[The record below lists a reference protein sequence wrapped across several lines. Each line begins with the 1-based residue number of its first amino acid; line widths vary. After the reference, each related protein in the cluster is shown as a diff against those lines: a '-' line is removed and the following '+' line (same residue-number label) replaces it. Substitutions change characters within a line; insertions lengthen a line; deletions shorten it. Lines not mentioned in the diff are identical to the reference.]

1 MTALRSLCL
10 AVLGAALLACQSSD
24 QASTG
29 GLAGGGGG
37 GGGFTSR
44 DAGRIPFSDAGVGAF
59 DAGAS
64 PDDGGVIETD
74 RVREE
79 FDSRFFVDTSSIALV
94 DVNRGHV
101 RLPIVELPE
110 VEGPLAGEVSVQR
123 YDGVVEAERIVV
135 GPAVAVEGSD
145 SIELRASDSL
155 VVEGQ
160 LRAGP
165 GGVSLVAGRSL
176 RITGLVESEGP
187 IRIRLTGADG
197 HLQIAGRVATLGA
210 VRRASA
216 SITLIARGAIEITGE
231 VLTGDAESASTGSI
245 ELRAYGPVV
254 VDGRAAELRTG
265 ASVPG
270 RSGAISLRT
279 EASIEVRGGARL
291 ATGLATDPSSE
302 RPAIAVGGE
311 ILLEA
316 ATLGIGADASLVA
329 GDSPTGTAGAVSL
342 RSTGAL
348 VVEAGAE
355 LRGGSGSTGG
365 EVELAVAGATFAAGA
380 RLEGGHGV
388 LEAGRV
394 FVDSADGV
402 RWQAGARARGGDGAC
417 AAGAPVVVLVG
428 GTLSVETDVLL
439 GGGDGGTDPG
449 DGCLG
454 GFAGGD
460 VTLFAR
466 AVEGPLEASLAP
478 GSGASDGVTVITVE
492 AGYRREAPRLDDH
505 PTGWVRS
512 KVLDRGPSA
521 VGRIPRLIELRV
533 EAPAGTRAEIQLA
546 GEDGADGAF
555 DDWQSGRV
563 DDAASFGDLR
573 GHRYFRYRVWLEGR
587 ALDTPRVEGF
597 ELDLAGR

>member
-1 MTALRSLCL
+1 VTALRPICL
-10 AVLGAALLACQSSD
+10 AVLGAALIACQSSD
-24 QASTG
+24 LSASRG
-29 GLAGGGGG
+29 AAGGGGG
-37 GGGFTSR
+37 GGGFTPP
-44 DAGRIPFSDAGVGAF
+44 DAGIRRVSDASVAAP
-59 DAGAS
+59 DAGLGV
-64 PDDGGVIETD
+64 DDGGVIETD
-74 RVREE
+74 QVREE
-79 FDSRFFVDTSSIALV
+79 FDSRFFVDTSSAAVV

-135 GPAVAVEGSD
+135 PAADAVEGSD
-145 SIELRASDSL
+145 AIELRASDSL

-197 HLQIAGRVATLGA
+197 HLEITGRVATLGA

-216 SITLIARGAIEITGE
+216 GITLIARGTIDVTGE
-231 VLTGDAESASTGSI
+231 ILTGDAESANTGSI

-302 RPAIAVGGE
+302 RPTVAVGGE

-316 ATLGIGADASLVA
+316 DSVRVGADSSLVA
-329 GDSPTGTAGAVSL
+329 GDSPTGTAGAVSI

-348 VVEAGAE
+348 VVESSAE
-355 LRGGSGSTGG
+355 LRGGGGSTGG
-365 EVELAVAGATFAAGA
+365 AVELAVAGATFAGGA
-380 RLEGGHGV
+380 RLEGGRGV

-394 FVDSADGV
+394 FLDSAAAV

-428 GTLSVETDVLL
+428 GTLSVETDVVL

-466 AVEGPLEASLAP
+466 AVEGPLESSLAP
-478 GSGASDGVTVITVE
+478 GDGASVGVTAITVE

-512 KVLDRGPSA
+512 KVLDRGASA
-521 VGRIPRLIELRV
+521 VGRIPRLVELRLV
-533 EAPAGTRAEIQLA
+533 APAGTRAEIQLA
-546 GEDGADGAF
+546 GEDAPDGSF

-573 GHRYFRYRVWLEGR
+573 GHRYYRYRVWLEGR